1 MLDEA
6 VPVRFAAP
14 MTAAP
19 VTAAEPRTAP
29 RPRLPWPALIPAAA
43 AAWWLL
49 GHLPWLLD
57 GLQPSWY
64 AGTEAVELPAGTR
77 LAVPLLTNTL
87 ADLLLYGLI
96 GGVVAG
102 LLVRL
107 GSGPRWR
114 AAVATLAGVAL
125 GLGLALA
132 QCLLTL
138 GDAPQGAF
146 GADPRVV
153 AGLAVAAVGAALAGW
168 ALGSCALLGRSGL
181 APALAV
187 LAGALPSWLS
197 ALVTSLA
204 PDGTVPTLGAAPEWA
219 GAALLCLALV
229 LTGLRPPIRALAWP
243 VLVLLAWTVGAV
255 VTAAVYLSPLLR
267 PGAGLPGTLPES
279 LRATGQVFTAVWS
292 GEGRPLLPWLLAV
305 AVALAI
311 ALAISLTQAGSR
323 ARADRQPSPTLVG

>member
-1 MLDEA
+1 
-6 VPVRFAAP
+6 VRFAAP

-19 VTAAEPRTAP
+19 VTAAEPRTVT

-114 AAVATLAGVAL
+114 AAVS
-125 GLGLALA
+125 
-132 QCLLTL
+132 
-138 GDAPQGAF
+138 AP
-146 GADPRVV
+146 
-153 AGLAVAAVGAALAGW
+153 
-168 ALGSCALLGRSGL
+168 
-181 APALAV
+181 LAV
-187 LAGALPSWLS
+187 LAGALPSWLG

-229 LTGLRPPIRALAWP
+229 LTGLRPPVRALAWP
-243 VLVLLAWTVGAV
+243 VLVLPAWTVGAV
-255 VTAAVYLSPLLR
+255 VTAAVHLSPLLR

-305 AVALAI
+305 AVAVAV
-311 ALAISLTQAGSR
+311 AVTVAGSR
-323 ARADRQPSPTLVG
+323 ARSTHEPGPTLVG